1 MAESYW
7 IKLDHHW
14 RDDPKVMVYEAEHG
28 KAALVDVIELFCL
41 MSEFGGV
48 IDLGDKGA
56 RLRCEKQLGLKGA
69 KLDRFV
75 DSVAACGIVSAE
87 WWDARGIV
95 GSERSLRDAQATATA
110 AAKAAREAK
119 ASGGDA
125 GGLRNGVRDGGR
137 DGRAFGTVT
146 VTVTDSVTVSKEIPH
161 LKNRE
166 E

>member
-14 RDDPKVMVYEAEHG
+14 REDPKVMLYEAEHG

-41 MSEFGGV
+41 LSEFGGS

-75 DSVAACGIVSAE
+75 DSVAECGIVSAE
-87 WWDARGIV
+87 WWESRGVV
-95 GSERSLRDAQATATA
+95 GSERSLRDAEKRQRRREAAATATA
-110 AAKAAREAK
+110 AAKAAK
-119 ASGGDA
+119 AARAA
-125 GGLRNGVRDGGR
+125 GGAPSRN
-137 DGRAFGTVT
+137 
-146 VTVTDSVTVSKEIPH
+146 P
-161 LKNRE
+161 
-166 E
+166 

>member
-1 MAESYW
+1 MGALGARMAESYW

-56 RLRCEKQLGLKGA
+56 RLRCEKQLGIKGA

-95 GSERSLRDAQATATA
+95 GSERSLRDAEKRQRRRDAQATATA
-110 AAKAAREAK
+110 AAKAARAAK

-125 GGLRNGVRDGGR
+125 GGV
-137 DGRAFGTVT
+137 
-146 VTVTDSVTVSKEIPH
+146 P
-161 LKNRE
+161 
-166 E
+166 

>member
-28 KAALVDVIELFCL
+28 KASLVDVIELFCL

-56 RLRCEKQLGLKGA
+56 RLRCEKQLGLRGA

-75 DSVAACGIVSAE
+75 DDVAECGIVSAE
-87 WWDARGIV
+87 WWRERGV
-95 GSERSLRDAQATATA
+95 VCSERSIRDAEKRQRRRDAQATASA
-110 AAKAAREAK
+110 AAKAARAAK
-119 ASGGDA
+119 ACGGDA
-125 GGLRNGVRDGGR
+125 AGG
-137 DGRAFGTVT
+137 T
-146 VTVTDSVTVSKEIPH
+146 P
-161 LKNRE
+161 
-166 E
+166 